1 MQKVKLYTN
10 TVFIFVI
17 TWLLGISKPG
27 WSIFGLHIYFDSC
40 FIIKFLFTMK
50 QGLCSRS
57 RYINYN
63 TYQQFWKSHTHNLI
77 FLLPSPWTFC
87 VHMYVLSVFLCK
99 LFREQQRRIN
109 KNGHQAQT
117 GVIWTAVRI
126 GTNFWQLWNLNWGQK
141 NASILG
147 C

>member
-40 FIIKFLFTMK
+40 FIIKSLFTMK

-63 TYQQFWKSHTHNLI
+63 TYQQSWKSHTHNLI
-77 FLLPSPWTFC
+77 FYCPP
-87 VHMYVLSVFLCK
+87 LSFLRAHVCFK
-99 LFREQQRRIN
+99 CLSLQIIPRAAETH